1 MSIYIKINLK
11 ITRIKYRNKIR
22 NLQNILLVIVSG
34 NTTMVAIKFINVRK
48 IMKTLIFVRNFL
60 NRANMI
66 KSEKLEN
73 KLNINIRIQKQAIIF
88 NL

>member
-11 ITRIKYRNKIR
+11 ISRIKYRNKIR

-34 NTTMVAIKFINVRK
+34 NTAMVTIKFINVRK

>member
-1 MSIYIKINLK
+1 
-11 ITRIKYRNKIR
+11 
-22 NLQNILLVIVSG
+22 
-34 NTTMVAIKFINVRK
+34 MVTIKFINVRK